1 MDQRWVEGRST
12 IQRNEECMYSVA
24 ECEVTLEKEVS
35 KIVLNKGYDKFR
47 RKLPLKCLAPTIIR

>member
-35 KIVLNKGYDKFR
+35 KIVLNKGYDKEIAIEVSSAHN
-47 RKLPLKCLAPTIIR
+47 C